1 MVVVGVFGSS
11 VGLGLVLR
19 LWLGWIRLGFWAWL
33 GFGLD
38 GLGWGFGFGKG
49 FGLGS
54 SSDFGFGSRIGWG
67 AGLDGLGVIFRPSEG
82 LVLVKAMAE
91 V

>member
-1 MVVVGVFGSS
+1 M
-11 VGLGLVLR
+11 
-19 LWLGWIRLGFWAWL
+19 GFWLWQRLRAWIS
-33 GFGLD
+33 G
-38 GLGWGFGFGKG
+38 
-49 FGLGS
+49 
-54 SSDFGFGSRIGWG
+54 FGFGSRIGWG